1 MTLQNKDFTLKENKT
16 VFDNGFFKIQNKV
29 VSAPYL
35 KEDLQ
40 RSIVQKKNAVSIAY
54 IKKGDDDSVQILI
67 SDEYRGGLD
76 KVDFALPAGHIEF
89 GDPDIRAAA
98 IRELT
103 EETGYETNYENAEQI
118 LEIASSPGFTTEK
131 VYVVL
136 IKESDS
142 DFNNGKF
149 DFDHDEYVEHLW
161 VTLKTA
167 YEYVINGK
175 ITSAPSVAA
184 ILDLVIKEKDGKL

>member
-1 MTLQNKDFTLKENKT
+1 MSLQEKDFIIKDNKT
-16 VFDNGFFKIQNKV
+16 VFDNGFFKVQNQV
-29 VSAPYL
+29 ISSPYL
-35 KEDLQ
+35 EEDMQ
-40 RSIVQKKNAVSIAY
+40 RAIVQKKNAVSIAY
-54 IKKGDDDSVQILI
+54 IKKDDDGKVGILL
-67 SDEYRGGLD
+67 STEYRGGLE

-89 GDPDIRAAA
+89 DDPDIRATA

-118 LEIASSPGFTTEK
+118 LEISSSPGFTTEK

-136 IKESDS
+136 IKQSDS

-161 VTLKTA
+161 LPLEMAYKDVLKGT
-167 YEYVINGK
+167 

-184 ILDLVIKEKDGKL
+184 ILDLVIKERDGNL